1 MLSSRRGFLAG
12 MASLFAAPAV
22 VRADS
27 IMRIKPLSNVWVY
40 DAGLKRWSRET
51 SGLYITDQEIRWNF
65 DVFDKIMQSI
75 DLDNLTH
82 NPWLDAIE
90 SRIKAHKEDAYSR
103 FYRTGNRPPA
113 SVLLSDDVERP
124 KLFGM
129 IEPGRAERDDF
140 AERLQIHYSNP

>member
-40 DAGLKRWSRET
+40 DAGLGRWSRET

-65 DVFDKIMQSI
+65 DVFDEIMPSI

-90 SRIKAHKEDAYSR
+90 SRIKAHEENAYSR
-103 FYRTGNRPPA
+103 FYKTGNRPPDP
-113 SVLLSDDVERP
+113 VLLSDDVERP

-129 IEPGRAERDDF
+129 IEPGRAERDDL
-140 AERLQIHYSNP
+140 AKEG